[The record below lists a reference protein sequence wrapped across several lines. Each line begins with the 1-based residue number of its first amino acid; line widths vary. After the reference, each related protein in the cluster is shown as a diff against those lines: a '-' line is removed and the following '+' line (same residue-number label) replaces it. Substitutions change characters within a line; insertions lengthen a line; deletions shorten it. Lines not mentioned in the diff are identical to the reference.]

1 MYHAQEKKHTHT
13 QKNFPTSRS
22 LYMGSSGL
30 ENKSMIIH
38 FLSIPTLSQPFSTV
52 SSLFRMYSSI
62 PCGQALLS
70 AGRFFCGT
78 KEEVIIIAKN
88 IAMYLKLNLNG
99 HINSTRRLHSLWFL
113 LFFNGHLPLFQWLVV
128 IVPRFGNSI
137 VQYYYSIEVALSD
150 VLGKLKTFPQ
160 PKVAVFRGMLLI
172 RREFKR
178 AFVK

>member
-1 MYHAQEKKHTHT
+1 MCHAQKKKKKKKKTYLLVVL
-13 QKNFPTSRS
+13 SIW
-22 LYMGSSGL
+22 
-30 ENKSMIIH
+30 ENKRMIIH

-99 HINSTRRLHSLWFL
+99 HIISTRRLHSLWFL

-137 VQYYYSIEVALSD
+137 VFWAMFSESWKRFRNRRWPFSGECFSYAESSNVPLLS
-150 VLGKLKTFPQ
+150 
-160 PKVAVFRGMLLI
+160 
-172 RREFKR
+172 R
-178 AFVK
+178 ANR